1 MVFLSNIFSY
11 ISPSTLCGPR
21 IRQFSFYTTVHNYTD
36 VKILQPLRNV
46 VFLIT
51 SVGLSF
57 VVLT

>member
-1 MVFLSNIFSY
+1 MVFRL

-21 IRQFSFYTTVHNYTD
+21 IRQFSFFTTVHNYTD

-46 VFLIT
+46 VFPIT